1 LTKSENR
8 KTGGKNR
15 YFAPC
20 VSFAFASHF
29 CPTLSV
35 VVAAR
40 GTEPWKGTEA
50 AAEDEPGRNQN
61 FQGGSVLLW
70 QSTVGRSN
78 GSTSRKA
85 SVSSLAMTGRR
96 LSSTTPPLKVKVV
109 SAP

>member
-1 LTKSENR
+1 MPSFTSTGWWRNTSGELTWKAGTANLFPCEREKGLTKSENR

-40 GTEPWKGTEA
+40 GTEP
-50 AAEDEPGRNQN
+50 
-61 FQGGSVLLW
+61 
-70 QSTVGRSN
+70 
-78 GSTSRKA
+78 
-85 SVSSLAMTGRR
+85 
-96 LSSTTPPLKVKVV
+96 
-109 SAP
+109 